1 MVNKAFPTDLIDQA
15 KANLESWKKI
25 SATLVFGELTQSALG
40 ADLAQADQ
48 LDARMKA
55 LEAEMTDLRKQRD
68 ALHLVIWDELKRLR
82 ASIDNIDAAVVH
94 MLAERFKATKA
105 VGELKAANNLPPADK
120 AREAEQIARLRK
132 LAHDADLDPDFAEKF
147 LAFIVTEVIRHHE
160 KLQGKG

>member
-1 MVNKAFPTDLIDQA
+1 MSTDP
-15 KANLESWKKI
+15 AN
-25 SATLVFGELTQSALG
+25 
-40 ADLAQADQ
+40 
-48 LDARMKA
+48 
-55 LEAEMTDLRKQRD
+55 
-68 ALHLVIWDELKRLR
+68 ELKRLR

-120 AREAEQIARLRK
+120 ARESEQIARLRK
-132 LAHDADLDPDFAEKF
+132 LAKDADLDPDFAEKF